1 MQIVHEIVVMFQ
13 KMCIRDRNHWMY
25 SGIRSDQVS
34 VRNREIADRQDACD
48 GWIND
53 EYKSS

>member
-1 MQIVHEIVVMFQ
+1 
-13 KMCIRDRNHWMY
+13 MY

-34 VRNREIADRQDACD
+34 VRNRGIADRQDACD

-53 EYKSS
+53 EYKSC